1 MTDES
6 YIKLAIEIAK
16 KGSGFVSPNPLV
28 GAVIVKEDRIIGAG
42 FHERYG
48 SFHAE
53 VNAINNSTQEVEGS
67 TLFVNLEPCSHFGK
81 TPPCTDLIINKKIS
95 KVVIGTLDV
104 NPLVSS
110 NGVKKLKNSGISVKV
125 GVLEKECIELNR
137 FFFKAVK
144 EKIPYVTLK
153 SAQTIDG
160 KIADLKGNSKWISS
174 YESRKFVHNLRSQY
188 DAVLVGSGTVK
199 KDDPNLT
206 VRMSEGRSPIRV
218 IFDTSLSL
226 KPTYKVFKKNSGKRV
241 FLIIG
246 ESSVV
251 KKEKIKKFQKQGV
264 TLVFV
269 KENKFGR
276 INIKSALS
284 ELYNLGIN
292 SLLVEGGS
300 EIFSSFIKE
309 NLFDEI
315 YTFVSP
321 KILGNGMNVFGDVGI
336 RSIEKSIKLKVHSFE
351 KFEDDILIIY
361 RKE

>member
-28 GAVIVKEDRIIGAG
+28 GAVIVKEDKIIGAG
-42 FHERYG
+42 YHERFG
-48 SFHAE
+48 SSHAE
-53 VNAINNSTQEVEGS
+53 VNAINNSTQDVEGS
-67 TLFVNLEPCSHFGK
+67 TLYVNLEPCSHFGK
-81 TPPCTDLIINKKIS
+81 TPPCADLIISKKIA

-104 NPLVSS
+104 NPLVSL
-110 NGVKKLKNSGISVKV
+110 NGVKKLKSAGVSVKV

-137 FFFKAVK
+137 FFFKAVIQ
-144 EKIPYVTLK
+144 KIPYITLK

-160 KIADLKGNSKWISS
+160 KIADLKGNSKWITS
-174 YESRKFVHNLRSQY
+174 YESRKFVHTLRSQY

-206 VRMSEGRSPIRV
+206 VRMSEGRSPIR
-218 IFDTSLSL
+218 IILDSSLSL
-226 KPTYKVFKKNSGKRV
+226 KTTYKVFQKNSGKRV
-241 FLIIG
+241 FLIAG
-246 ESSVV
+246 ESASD

-264 TLVFV
+264 TLIFI

-292 SLLVEGGS
+292 SILVEGGS

-309 NLFDEI
+309 NLFDEFYSFI
-315 YTFVSP
+315 SP
-321 KILGNGMNVFGDVGI
+321 KILGNGLNVFGDVGI
-336 RSIEKSIKLKVHSFE
+336 RSIENAMKLKVYSYE
-351 KFEDDILIIY
+351 KFENDILIIY